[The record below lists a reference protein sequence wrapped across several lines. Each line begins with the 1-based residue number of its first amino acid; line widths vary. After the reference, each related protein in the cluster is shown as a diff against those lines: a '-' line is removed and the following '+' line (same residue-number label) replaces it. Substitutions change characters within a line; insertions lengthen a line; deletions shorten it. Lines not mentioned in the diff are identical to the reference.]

1 MLHRHPILGLF
12 TAVYLAFVGWVT
24 LGPQPFDESNS
35 GLIFEA
41 LRVLHRYEAT
51 AWIDYNALE
60 FLANV
65 AMFFPIGL
73 FLVLLFGRRLWWLAM
88 ALGCGITLAIE
99 TAQIFIPGRVSD
111 PRDIVANSA
120 GAILGV
126 VIGLILTAR
135 KARQIREAK
144 AAQAAQAARSAKKAQ
159 QARAR
164 QMAGSVR

>member
-1 MLHRHPILGLF
+1 MLHRHPFLGLF
-12 TAVYLAFVGWVT
+12 TLVYLGFVGWVT

-35 GLIFEA
+35 GLIFDV
-41 LRVLHRYEAT
+41 LRVLDRYEAT
-51 AWIDYNALE
+51 AWINYNSLE
-60 FLANV
+60 FMTNV

-73 FLVLLFGRRLWWLAM
+73 FLVLLFGRRLWLLAM
-88 ALGCGITLAIE
+88 ALGCGITVAIE

-126 VIGLILTAR
+126 LIGLLLTAR
-135 KARQIREAK
+135 KARQIKAAK
-144 AAQAAQAARSAKKAQ
+144 AAQAQNAARPVRS
-159 QARAR
+159 R

>member
-24 LGPQPFDESNS
+24 LGPQPLDESNS
-35 GLIFEA
+35 GLIFKL
-41 LRVLHRYEAT
+41 LRVLDRYEAT
-51 AWIDYNALE
+51 AWINYNTLE
-60 FLANV
+60 FGANI

-73 FLVLLFGRRLWWLAM
+73 FLVLLFGRRLWWIAM
-88 ALGCGITLAIE
+88 ALGSALTVAIE

-126 VIGLILTAR
+126 LIGLLLTAR
-135 KARQIREAK
+135 KARQLKAEKAAK
-144 AAQAAQAARSAKKAQ
+144 AAKAARA
-159 QARAR
+159 ARAAKSR
-164 QMAGSVR
+164 PLAGSVR